1 MLNTINRVSL
11 LRSPHNKDSNVFEE
25 LWHINSPWFETPNVR
40 RGGWSGVVKCMIDN
54 FGRSEKV
61 FIKRQENHMTRTLIH
76 PLNGIPTFL
85 REYHN
90 IQLLHAINIPTLD
103 VLYFDTKGAKAVL
116 VTKALEGYISLDK
129 IELSTLVSQD
139 KKTLISSIAK
149 VIRDLHQH
157 NYQHNCLYPK
167 HIMVRQS
174 ANGWDVK
181 LIDLE
186 KLKYRLV
193 KSRAVIHDLTTFV
206 RHLSDI
212 WSGRD
217 KVIFFQAYFEQ
228 SKISCQSKKIIHTVC
243 KKIKWKD
250 DARKQ
255 FESAEHPS
263 LDSDG

>member
-1 MLNTINRVSL
+1 MLNTINRVCL
-11 LRSPHNKDSNVFEE
+11 LRSTTNKDSNVFEE
-25 LWHINSPWFETPNVR
+25 LWRNNAPWFETPNVR

-61 FIKRQENHMTRTLIH
+61 FIKRQENHMTRTLMH

-90 IQLLHAINIPTLD
+90 IQLLHAKKIPTLD

-139 KKTLISSIAK
+139 KKTLISNIAK
-149 VIRDLHQH
+149 VIRHLHLH
-157 NYQHNCLYPK
+157 HYQHNCLYPK
-167 HIMVRQS
+167 HIMVRQR

-186 KLKYRLV
+186 KMKYRLV
-193 KSRAVIHDLTTFV
+193 KKLVVIHDLTTFV
-206 RHLSDI
+206 RHLSEI
-212 WSGRD
+212 WSARE
-217 KVIFFQAYFEQ
+217 KVLFFQAYFEQ
-228 SKISCQSKKIIHTVC
+228 PKISSQSKKIIHKVC

-255 FESAEHPS
+255 FESALIS
-263 LDSDG
+263 